1 MRSFQKAVQS
11 VIISICVLALAA
23 CGSNGG
29 ILTPKPPDMNKLFT
43 FTANITQ
50 AEQSYSVQ
58 LDRTAAGKWQVTFTE
73 PYTLQGVSFSY
84 SKEGVSVDY
93 DGISVDSLTDDFSS
107 SFIAA
112 MVRSLESAVQDGN
125 GTVRYNENGFTVQSG
140 ECVLSFPKNGDKPDK
155 FEIAKEKI
163 HGEITDFRFNGDV
176 ISGGAD
182 VVVIE

>member
-50 AEQSYSVQ
+50 AEQNYSVQ
-58 LDRTAAGKWQVTFTE
+58 LDRTDAGKWQITFTE
-73 PYTLQGVSFSY
+73 PYALQGVSFTY
-84 SKEGVSVDY
+84 SKEGVSADY
-93 DGISVDSLTDDFSS
+93 DGISVESLTDDFSS

-125 GTVRYNENGFTVQSG
+125 GAVRYNESGFTVQSG
-140 ECVLSFPKNGDKPDK
+140 ECLLSFPKNSDKPNS

-163 HGEITDFRFNGDV
+163 RGEITDFRYNGDV
-176 ISGGAD
+176 GFGGAD

>member
-11 VIISICVLALAA
+11 LIISICVLALAA

-43 FTANITQ
+43 FSANITQ
-50 AEQSYSVQ
+50 GEQSYSVQ
-58 LDRTAAGKWQVTFTE
+58 LDRTDAGKWQVTFAE

-84 SKEGVSVDY
+84 SKEGVSADY
-93 DGISVDSLTDDFSS
+93 DGISAPSLTDDFSS
-107 SFIAA
+107 SFIAV

-125 GTVRYNENGFTVQSG
+125 GAVRYNENGFTVQSG
-140 ECVLSFPKNGDKPDK
+140 ECILSFPKNSDKPNK

-163 HGEITDFRFNGDV
+163 QGEITDFRFNGDV
-176 ISGGAD
+176 VLSGAD
-182 VVVIE
+182 VVVVE